1 MEVDTKNKKKQII
14 PFWKESQQEEMIANL
29 LLASIISTQ

>member
-1 MEVDTKNKKKQII
+1 MEVDIKNKKKQII
-14 PFWKESQQEEMIANL
+14 PFWKESQQEGMIANL